1 MKKNKTGEAAPKV
14 KKPFYKK
21 WWFWVIVVLALFLGS
36 GDSEPTDTSVDVPAT
51 APSASVADA
60 SENTQAAT
68 EATAEAATIPNIQFY
83 GEGMYKVGSD
93 LDAGEYY
100 VTSSEYFGAYA
111 EVASD
116 STGNLDSIIA
126 NTNIETFA
134 FFTVEDGQYFTV
146 TDGEFVKVED
156 AYVPGADLNDTYM
169 AGMYRVGTDIPAGE
183 YKVTCTSDF
192 GAYVEV
198 ATDSTH
204 RLDSIVTNDN
214 VDTTSYVTVQDGQY
228 LTVTGGE
235 FAPA

>member
-1 MKKNKTGEAAPKV
+1 MKKNKTGETTPKV

-21 WWFWVIVVLALFLGS
+21 WWFWMIVVLALIIGS
-36 GDSEPTDTSVDVPAT
+36 GDSEPADVSAT
-51 APSASVADA
+51 VPSSSVADA
-60 SENTQAAT
+60 PENTQSAT
-68 EATAEAATIPNIQFY
+68 EATAEAATIPNIQIY

-93 LDAGEYY
+93 LGAGEYY
-100 VTSSEYFGAYA
+100 VTSSEYFGAYV

-116 STGNLDSIIA
+116 SSSNLDSIIA
-126 NTNIETFA
+126 NANVETFT

-204 RLDSIVTNDN
+204 RFDSIVTNAN
-214 VDTTSYVTVQDGQY
+214 VETTFCITVQDGQY